1 MKNSKLFLG
10 LAAALSMGF
19 ASCSDD
25 AQGNVPDNPAEG
37 GTKYMSVVIKNVD
50 DSRALPADTDFEG
63 PAGSQES
70 AITKD
75 NIRFYFFT
83 DKGSPFIMS
92 TVNVNGTVTKTNM
105 VAPTAISQI
114 NNTNGAGAP
123 ATFNGVL
130 VLGLPDTE
138 NGGYEGNTPAKVV
151 AIVNPRHAN
160 ANGFDYY
167 AQKTLNQL
175 YQESIVLQN
184 LDFTAFTMVSSSYV
198 DKVNDVDTEI
208 YWTDVTNNIKDTQAA
223 AEAAPAQIF
232 LERLAAKVR
241 VKGLGDYTVKERNAA
256 GNLVDKTFR
265 IWEKADAPTETKL
278 TVTLDGWKLL
288 NRAAHTFGIKHI
300 GNFIA
305 NPPYDD
311 WNDAARHR
319 SYWAYT
325 AATGADDFY
334 DGSFAFTDNNWLGN
348 FDNNAPTTNILYTY
362 GNTAFARGEAT
373 DVASATDRTTKATGI
388 IVKAFV
394 KKEGATAPIDL
405 VKWGPEYYS
414 LDYFKQVVITAW
426 NNDRSSTLTAD
437 AVGLKYVA
445 NNLYVAT
452 VTVNGTENTYERF
465 SDISYWNGGVTSY
478 LANIKHYD
486 DTSAADNDLYGVVRN
501 HIYEYTFNNVVGLG
515 VPGTDPVNPEDP
527 EQNYLAAVVNCLNW
541 HIVSYTDVTLGE

>member
-63 PAGSQES
+63 PAAGSQES
-70 AITKD
+70 TITKD

-83 DKGSPFIMS
+83 ASGSPFIMS

-114 NNTNGAGAP
+114 NNTNGAA

-151 AIVNPRHAN
+151 AIVNPRHAEGE
-160 ANGFDYY
+160 AGFEYY

-175 YQESIVLQN
+175 YQESVKLNN
-184 LDFTAFTMVSSSYV
+184 LDFDKFTMVSSSYV
-198 DKVNDVDTEI
+198 DKVNGVDTEI
-208 YWTDVTNNIKDTQAA
+208 FWTDVTNNIKGTQAA

-241 VKGLGDYTVKERNAA
+241 VKGLGDYTVKERDASDA
-256 GNLVDKTFR
+256 LVDKTFR
-265 IWEKADAPTETKL
+265 IWENATAPTKTKL

-288 NRAAHTFGIKHI
+288 NRAAHTYGIKHI
-300 GNFIA
+300 KDFIA
-305 NPPYDD
+305 DPPYDD

-325 AATGADDFY
+325 AATNADDFY
-334 DGSFAFTDNNWLGN
+334 DGSFTFGGTNWLGN
-348 FDNNAPTTNILYTY
+348 FDNDNPTANILYTY
-362 GNTAFARGEAT
+362 GNTAFAS
-373 DVASATDRTTKATGI
+373 DVTSATDRTTKATGI
-388 IVKAFV
+388 IVKAYV

-426 NNDRSSTLTAD
+426 NNDKNATLNAD

-445 NNLYVAT
+445 NNLYIAT
-452 VTVNGTENTYERF
+452 VTINGTENEYTRF

-478 LANIKHYD
+478 LANIKHY
-486 DTSAADNDLYGVVRN
+486 AAKNTTEKDLYGVVRN
-501 HIYEYTFNNVVGLG
+501 HIYEYEFNNVVGLG
-515 VPGTDPVNPEDP
+515 VPGTEPINPEDP

>member
-63 PAGSQES
+63 PAKDSQES
-70 AITKD
+70 TITKD

-114 NNTNGAGAP
+114 NNTNGAA

-151 AIVNPRHAN
+151 AIVNPRHAD
-160 ANGFDYY
+160 GFEYY

-175 YQESIVLQN
+175 YQESVTLNN
-184 LDFTAFTMVSSSYV
+184 LEFDKFTMVSSSYV
-198 DKVNDVDTEI
+198 DKVNGVDTEI
-208 YWTDVTNNIKDTQAA
+208 FWTDVTNNIKDTQAA
-223 AEAAPAQIF
+223 AEADPAQIF

-241 VKGLGDYTVKERNAA
+241 VKGLGDYTVKERDASDA
-256 GNLVDKTFR
+256 LVDKTFR
-265 IWEKADAPTETKL
+265 IWENADAPTETKL
-278 TVTLDGWKLL
+278 TVTLAGWKLL
-288 NRAAHTFGIKHI
+288 NRAAHTYGIKHI
-300 GNFIA
+300 GDFIS

-325 AATGADDFY
+325 AATSADDFY
-334 DGSFAFTDNNWLGN
+334 DGSFKFEGTNWLGN
-348 FDNNAPTTNILYTY
+348 FDNDNPTTNILYTY
-362 GNTAFARGEAT
+362 GNTAFAS
-373 DVASATDRTTKATGI
+373 DVTSATDRTTKATGI

-445 NNLYVAT
+445 NNLYIAT
-452 VTVNGTENTYERF
+452 VTVNGTENEYARF
-465 SDISYWNGGVTSY
+465 SDISYWNRGVTSY
-478 LANIKHYD
+478 LANIKHY
-486 DTSAADNDLYGVVRN
+486 AAKKTTEKDLYGVVRN
-501 HIYEYTFNNVVGLG
+501 HIYEYEFNNVVGLG
-515 VPGTDPVNPEDP
+515 VPGTEPINPENP

>member
-25 AQGNVPDNPAEG
+25 AQVKTPDTPAES

-50 DSRALPADTDFEG
+50 DSRALPADADFEG
-63 PAGSQES
+63 PAAGSNES
-70 AITKD
+70 TITKD

-114 NNTNGAGAP
+114 NNTNGAA

-160 ANGFDYY
+160 GFDYY

-175 YQESIVLQN
+175 YQESVLLQN
-184 LDFTAFTMVSSSYV
+184 LEFTAFTMVSSSYV
-198 DKVNDVDTEI
+198 DKVNGVDTEI
-208 YWTDVTNNIKDTQAA
+208 YWTDVTDNIKDTQAE

-241 VKGLGDYTVKERNAA
+241 VRGLGDYTVKERNTG

-265 IWEKADAPTETKL
+265 IWENAAAPTETKL
-278 TVTLDGWKLL
+278 TVTLAGWKLL
-288 NRAAHTFGIKHI
+288 NRATHTYGIKHI
-300 GNFIA
+300 ADFITNA
-305 NPPYDD
+305 PYPD
-311 WNDAARHR
+311 WNDAPRHR

-325 AATGADDFY
+325 AATGAGDFY
-334 DGSFAFTDNNWLGN
+334 DGSFKFTDTNWLSN
-348 FDNNAPTTNILYTY
+348 FNEDTPTANILYTY

-394 KKEGATAPIDL
+394 KKEGATTPIDL

-414 LDYFKQVVITAW
+414 LDYFKQVVISAW
-426 NNDRSSTLTAD
+426 NNDRGSTLTAD

-452 VTVNGTENTYERF
+452 VDVNGTENEYPRF
-465 SDISYWNGGVTSY
+465 SDISYWDGGVTSY

-501 HIYEYTFNNVVGLG
+501 HIYDYTFTNVVGLG
-515 VPGTDPVNPEDP
+515 VPGTDPVNPKDP

-541 HIVSYTDVTLGE
+541 HIVSYDDVTLGE

>member
-1 MKNSKLFLG
+1 MKNSELFLG
-10 LAAALSMGF
+10 FAAALSMGF
-19 ASCSDD
+19 ASCSDN

-63 PAGSQES
+63 PAVGSQES
-70 AITKD
+70 EITKD

-83 DKGSPFIMS
+83 ASGSPFIMS

-105 VAPTAISQI
+105 VAPTAISHI
-114 NNTNGAGAP
+114 NNTNGAA

-130 VLGLPDTE
+130 VLGLPNTE

-151 AIVNPRHAN
+151 AIVNPRHAD
-160 ANGFDYY
+160 GFDYY

-175 YQESIVLQN
+175 YQESVTLNN
-184 LDFTAFTMVSSSYV
+184 LNFDKFTMVSSSYV
-198 DKVNDVDTEI
+198 DNASTEI
-208 YWTDVTNNIKDTQAA
+208 FWTDVTNNIKDTKDD

-241 VKGLGDYTVKERNAA
+241 VKGLGEYTVKERDASDA
-256 GNLVDKTFR
+256 LVDKTFR
-265 IWEKADAPTETKL
+265 IWENADAPTETKL
-278 TVTLDGWKLL
+278 TVTLAGWKLL
-288 NRAAHTFGIKHI
+288 NRAAHTYGIKHI
-300 GNFIA
+300 GDFIA

-311 WNDAARHR
+311 WNDADRHR

-325 AATGADDFY
+325 AATGTDDFY
-334 DGSFAFTDNNWLGN
+334 DGSFKFEDTNWLGN
-348 FDNNAPTTNILYTY
+348 FDNSNPTTNILYTY
-362 GNTAFARGEAT
+362 GNTAFARGETT
-373 DVASATDRTTKATGI
+373 DVKSATDRTTRATGI

-394 KKEGATAPIDL
+394 KKEGATDPIDL

-426 NNDRSSTLTAD
+426 NNDRSSNLNAD

-445 NNLYVAT
+445 NNLYIAT
-452 VTVNGTENTYERF
+452 VTVNGTENKYARF
-465 SDISYWNGGVTSY
+465 NDISYWDGGVTSY
-478 LANIKHYD
+478 LANIKHY
-486 DTSAADNDLYGVVRN
+486 AAKNNTEKDLYGVVRN
-501 HIYEYTFNNVVGLG
+501 HIYEYEFNNVVGLG
-515 VPGTDPVNPEDP
+515 VPGTDPVNPKDP
-527 EQNYLAAVVNCLNW
+527 EQTYLAAVVNCLNW

>member
-50 DSRALPADTDFEG
+50 DSRALPADTDFED
-63 PAGSQES
+63 PAAGSQES
-70 AITKD
+70 VITKD

-114 NNTNGAGAP
+114 NNTNGAA

-151 AIVNPRHAN
+151 AIVNPRHTD
-160 ANGFDYY
+160 GFDYY

-175 YQESIVLQN
+175 YQESVKLNN
-184 LDFTAFTMVSSSYV
+184 LDFDKFTMVSSSYV
-198 DKVNDVDTEI
+198 DKVNGVDTEI
-208 YWTDVTNNIKDTQAA
+208 FWTDVTNNIKDTQAA
-223 AEAAPAQIF
+223 AEADPAQIF

-241 VKGLGDYTVKERNAA
+241 VKGLGDYTVKERDASGA
-256 GNLVDKTFR
+256 LVDKTFR
-265 IWEKADAPTETKL
+265 IWENATAPTETKL

-288 NRAAHTFGIKHI
+288 NRATHTYGIKHI
-300 GNFIA
+300 GNFIDDA
-305 NPPYDD
+305 PYDD

-334 DGSFAFTDNNWLGN
+334 DGSFTFADINWLGN
-348 FDNNAPTTNILYTY
+348 FDNDNPTANILYTY

-373 DVASATDRTTKATGI
+373 DVTSATDRTTKATGI

-414 LDYFKQVVITAW
+414 LDYFKKVVISAW
-426 NNDRSSTLTAD
+426 NNDRSSTLNAD

-445 NNLYVAT
+445 NNLYIAT
-452 VTVNGTENTYERF
+452 VTVNGTENEYARF

-478 LANIKHYD
+478 LANIKHY
-486 DTSAADNDLYGVVRN
+486 AAKNTTEKDLYGVVRN
-501 HIYEYTFNNVVGLG
+501 HIYEYEFNNVVGLG
-515 VPGTDPVNPEDP
+515 VPGTKPVNPEDP
-527 EQNYLAAVVNCLNW
+527 DQNYLAAVVNCLNW